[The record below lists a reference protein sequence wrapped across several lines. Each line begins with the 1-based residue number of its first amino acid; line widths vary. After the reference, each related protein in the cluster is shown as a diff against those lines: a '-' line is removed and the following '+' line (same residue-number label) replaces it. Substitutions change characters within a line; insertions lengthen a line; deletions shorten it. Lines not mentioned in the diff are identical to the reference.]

1 VTFTTII
8 CGLLTVARTQEAFD
22 FLHRIMLE
30 QGVRPGVVTYNA
42 VLHGVI
48 DKVESVRIFMPPDFT
63 LPLFKIFES
72 VRILGGVI
80 SFSFV
85 KDLCPWNSD
94 HNKFNLIPLAYS
106 FHLFSL

>member
-1 VTFTTII
+1 MTFTTII
-8 CGLLTVARTQEAFD
+8 CGLLSAARTQEAFD
-22 FLHRIMLE
+22 FLHRIMLK

-72 VRILGGVI
+72 VRIF

-85 KDLCPWNSD
+85 KDLCPWNSN